1 MIFSH
6 RCPNWKNHRPH
17 RRSLTDAQL
26 VALARYTREL
36 LPQPLWS
43 CMKVFQTLI
52 NCPKIKFSDHKAA
65 AGAVRRRRKRLVAA
79 GCKPA
84 SALSASFQR
93 YPNPYIVINNSHV
106 RLTYCA
112 LFGNNLLLI
121 KTYIPS
127 TEGVEEHTL

>member
-1 MIFSH
+1 MIFKRFIH
-6 RCPNWKNHRPH
+6 IPILITKNHRP
-17 RRSLTDAQL
+17 RRHSLTLTQL

-43 CMKVFQTLI
+43 CMKIFQTLT

-84 SALSASFQR
+84 SAWSAVFTKGVQSQSKLSSFTHR
-93 YPNPYIVINNSHV
+93 ITIPTTP
-106 RLTYCA
+106 LTQQ
-112 LFGNNLLLI
+112 
-121 KTYIPS
+121 KTYIP
-127 TEGVEEHTL
+127 TV